1 MNVLVFSPY
10 GGFTSYLANDLEII
24 EQHLAA
30 GDQVSAVV
38 CDYDLESCDY
48 NEQHLLH
55 SCLKC
60 IGRRQSGYRQLSPGL
75 KVVRLADLFRPE
87 DRCRVAELDEE
98 LCSATDLKSLVLD
111 NFDIGYAVLSSI
123 ISLRRNREIDEIAE
137 AETIGRFMRAAA
149 FVYCALVNFL
159 REEAVDRVY
168 LCNGRR
174 APMRAALRACQRE
187 EVPVYV
193 SEVGCDEYHYFL
205 TENAFPHNI
214 ESRDRDIQQLWSN
227 SPHTYEQRV
236 KIASDWFE
244 ARACPSVNKNRFI
257 KSQQL
262 GKLPETW
269 DDSVHN
275 IACFTSS
282 SDEFAA
288 IGKEWENPLFEDQEQ
303 GLKWILDQTASRADD
318 LHIYVR
324 MHPNMK
330 GIVNEETRQLRELAG
345 PHFTIIPPESSVSS
359 YTLARAADTVL
370 TFGSSLGIESVYW
383 GTPSVLAGSCFYR
396 NLEAT
401 YNPRTVDE
409 LPGLLTRRL
418 EPKDREPAL
427 LYGYYFATFGKRFR
441 YYQPTSSKTGLFK
454 GHSIRPP
461 FLYRLGRSGLKVVG
475 SLKKVAKTCW
485 PGRRV
490 A

>member
-10 GGFTSYLANDLEII
+10 GGFTTFLATDLEII
-24 EQHLAA
+24 EQHLVA

-48 NEQHLLH
+48 NEQHLLQN
-55 SCLKC
+55 CLKC
-60 IGRRQSGYRQLSPGL
+60 IGRRQSGHRQLSPGL
-75 KVVRLADLFRPE
+75 AVVRLADLITPA
-87 DRCRVAELDEE
+87 DRSRIERFDEE
-98 LCSATDLKSLVLD
+98 LSTVTELESLVLD

-123 ISLRRNREIDEIAE
+123 ITLRRNPDIDVTAE
-137 AETIGRFMRAAA
+137 AVAIGRMSRAAA
-149 FVYCALVNFL
+149 FVYFGFL
-159 REEAVDRVY
+159 NLLRDKSPDRVY
-168 LCNGRR
+168 LFNGRM
-174 APMRAALRACQRE
+174 APMRAALRACERE
-187 EVPVYV
+187 GIPVYV
-193 SEVGCDEYHYFL
+193 SEVGCDEHHYSL

-214 ESRDRDIQQLWSN
+214 ECREKDIQQLWEK

-244 ARACPSVNKNRFI
+244 ARACPDVDKNRFI

-262 GKLPETW
+262 GKLPEAW

-288 IGKEWENPLFEDQEQ
+288 IGKEWKNPLFEDQEQ
-303 GLKWILDQTASRADD
+303 GLKWILEQTASRAQD

-324 MHPNMK
+324 MHPNQQ
-330 GIVNEETRQLRELAG
+330 GVANEGTRQIRELVG
-345 PHFTIIPPESSVSS
+345 PHFTIIDPKSPISS
-359 YTLARAADTVL
+359 YTLAQAADTVL

-383 GTPSVLAGSCFYR
+383 GTPSVLVGSCFYQ

-401 YNPRTVDE
+401 YNPRSVDE
-409 LPGLLTRRL
+409 LPDLLSYQL

-441 YYQPTSSKTGLFK
+441 YYQPASSKTGLFK
-454 GHSIRPP
+454 GHCIRAPL
-461 FLYRLGRSGLKVVG
+461 LYRLGRSGLKVVG
-475 SLKKVAKTCW
+475 SLKKVARTCW
-485 PGRRV
+485 PGRR
-490 A
+490 AA

>member
-10 GGFTSYLANDLEII
+10 GGFTTFLATDLEII

-48 NEQHLLH
+48 NEQHLLQN
-55 SCLKC
+55 CLKC

-75 KVVRLADLFRPE
+75 EEVRLADLLRSE
-87 DRCRVAELDEE
+87 DRSRIARLDEE
-98 LCSATDLKSLVLD
+98 LSTVSELESLVLD

-123 ISLRRNREIDEIAE
+123 ITLRRNPDIDISVE
-137 AETIGRFMRAAA
+137 ALTIGRMARAAA
-149 FVYCALVNFL
+149 FVYLGFL
-159 REEAVDRVY
+159 NLLRDQSPDRVY
-168 LCNGRR
+168 LFNGRM
-174 APMRAALRACQRE
+174 APMRAALRACERE
-187 EVPVYV
+187 GIPVYV
-193 SEVGCDEYHYFL
+193 SEVGCDENHYSL

-214 ESRDRDIQQLWSN
+214 ECREKDIQQLWKD
-227 SPHTYEQRV
+227 SPHTYEERI
-236 KIASDWFE
+236 KIASEWFE
-244 ARACPSVNKNRFI
+244 ARACPSVDKNRFI
-257 KSQQL
+257 KNQQA
-262 GKLPETW
+262 GKLPEGW

-275 IACFTSS
+275 VACFTSS

-303 GLKWILDQTASRADD
+303 GLKWILKQTASCAGD

-324 MHPNMK
+324 MHPNQK
-330 GIVNEETRQLRELAG
+330 GVTNEETRQLRELSG
-345 PHFTIIPPESSVSS
+345 PHFTIIPPESSISS
-359 YTLARAADTVL
+359 YTLPQAADTVL
-370 TFGSSLGIESVYW
+370 TFGSSIGIESVYW
-383 GTPSVLAGSCFYR
+383 GTASVLAGNCFYR
-396 NLEAT
+396 NLKAT
-401 YNPRTVDE
+401 YNPGTVDE
-409 LPGLLTRRL
+409 LPDLLSREL

-441 YYQPTSSKTGLFK
+441 YYQPASSKTGLFK
-454 GHSIRPP
+454 GHCIRAPL
-461 FLYRLGRSGLKVVG
+461 LYRLGRSGLKAVG
-475 SLKKVAKTCW
+475 SLKKVARSCW